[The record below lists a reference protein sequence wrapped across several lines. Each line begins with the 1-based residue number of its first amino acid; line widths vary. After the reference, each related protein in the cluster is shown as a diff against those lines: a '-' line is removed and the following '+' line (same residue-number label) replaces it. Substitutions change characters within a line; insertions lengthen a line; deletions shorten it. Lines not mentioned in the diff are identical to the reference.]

1 MLLNFIGF
9 CAQII
14 LLKPSFTRSSTS
26 NTKQPNL
33 EAGKRGRRRISDI
46 KGETTIKHHAKGCE
60 TPQGSYKETKL
71 RKEQTLDVT
80 GTSTAN
86 ISPGSLEN
94 TRPGAP
100 HYCEICGK
108 VMNGANCVK

>member
-1 MLLNFIGF
+1 M
-9 CAQII
+9 A
-14 LLKPSFTRSSTS
+14 S
-26 NTKQPNL
+26 NTEQPNL

-60 TPQGSYKETKL
+60 TPQGPYNETNSK
-71 RKEQTLDVT
+71 KEQTLDVT

-86 ISPGSLEN
+86 ISSGSFEN

-108 VMNGANCVK
+108 VMNGANYLKWWMIKTQLLF

>member
-1 MLLNFIGF
+1 MGF
-9 CAQII
+9 CGEMI
-14 LLKPSFTRSSTS
+14 LLKTSFIRLSTS
-26 NTKQPNL
+26 NTEQPNL

-46 KGETTIKHHAKGCE
+46 KGETPIKHHSKGCE
-60 TPQGSYKETKL
+60 TPQGSYKETHLNK
-71 RKEQTLDVT
+71 KQTLDVT
-80 GTSTAN
+80 GASPAN
-86 ISPGSLEN
+86 ISPGSFEN

>member
-1 MLLNFIGF
+1 M
-9 CAQII
+9 I
-14 LLKPSFTRSSTS
+14 LLKTSFTRSSTS

-46 KGETTIKHHAKGCE
+46 KGETTTKGCE
-60 TPQGSYKETKL
+60 TPQGPYKETNLNK
-71 RKEQTLDVT
+71 KQTQDVT
-80 GTSTAN
+80 ETSTAN
-86 ISPGSLEN
+86 ISPGSFEN

-108 VMNGANCVK
+108 VRNGANCLK